1 MPEEPP
7 TREDSSKLP
16 TLRLRVLVAVPKRQ
30 LKDRVTFWMFIRWW
44 ML

>member
-7 TREDSSKLP
+7 TRDDSSKLP

-30 LKDRVTFWMFIRWW
+30 LKDSVTFCMFMRWW